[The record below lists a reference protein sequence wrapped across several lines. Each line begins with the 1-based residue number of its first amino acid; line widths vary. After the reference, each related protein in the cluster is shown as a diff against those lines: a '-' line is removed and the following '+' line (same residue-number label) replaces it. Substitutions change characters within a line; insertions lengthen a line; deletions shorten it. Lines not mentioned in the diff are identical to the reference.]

1 MDQEMIFLT
10 ILGMGLVT
18 FLPRVL
24 PLLTLT
30 GLSLPKWLI
39 DWLRYVPHAVLAALL
54 LPSILLQDGQ
64 ISLGLD
70 NLFLWAS
77 LPTLGVAIWAKS
89 LFLPVIVGM
98 AIVIFGRWFL

>member
-1 MDQEMIFLT
+1 MDQQLIFLT

-18 FLPRVL
+18 FLPRLL

-39 DWLRYVPHAVLAALL
+39 AWLRYVPPAVLAAML

-64 ISLGLD
+64 ISLGFD
-70 NLFLWAS
+70 NLFFWAA

-89 LFLPVIVGM
+89 LFPPVIVGM
-98 AIVIFGRWFL
+98 LFVIIGRWLQ